1 MKHFS
6 YYFTFTMLDIFL
18 QAKNYPVEFFLCIS
32 IALFPIGIWMM
43 IFLNKAEKNPFHILL
58 TFVFGMMSAGV
69 ILFYQSFWGDG
80 PFNFIFFGVE
90 AYNFKANIASLFV
103 DVVLISFVTYMAV
116 GFLEELLKHYAVV
129 KADKNIISSIDEA
142 IELSIVAALG
152 FAFLEN
158 IAYFYREFLTGG
170 MSPSFWTLAIQRS
183 LFVVF
188 VHIICSA
195 IYGYYYGLGIFSK
208 PYMQYQFSQNKKTFW
223 FAELLHKIFHVKR
236 STTFRERMMM
246 TGVIIATVLHGLY
259 DFAMHQNPILHFL
272 GKSVPLHVILLP
284 VMLVGGI
291 LFLTFL
297 LKQKENREEFG
308 TLEIEYVYKRIDV
321 KEIQEVY
328 NIQPRMSRFHR
339 VQTV

>member
-1 MKHFS
+1 
-6 YYFTFTMLDIFL
+6 
-18 QAKNYPVEFFLCIS
+18 
-32 IALFPIGIWMM
+32 
-43 IFLNKAEKNPFHILL
+43 
-58 TFVFGMMSAGV
+58 
-69 ILFYQSFWGDG
+69 
-80 PFNFIFFGVE
+80 
-90 AYNFKANIASLFV
+90 
-103 DVVLISFVTYMAV
+103 
-116 GFLEELLKHYAVV
+116 
-129 KADKNIISSIDEA
+129 
-142 IELSIVAALG
+142 
-152 FAFLEN
+152 
-158 IAYFYREFLTGG
+158 
-170 MSPSFWTLAIQRS
+170 MSPNFWTLAIQRS

-223 FAELLHKIFHVKR
+223 FAELLYKIFHVKR

-246 TGVIIATVLHGLY
+246 TGVIMATVLHGLY
-259 DFAMHQNPILHFL
+259 DFAMHQNPILNFL

-308 TLEIEYVYKRIDV
+308 TLEIEYVYKRVDE

-328 NIQPRMSRFHR
+328 NIQPRLSRFHR
-339 VQTV
+339 VQAV